1 MRRTLGFLA
10 LAGLAGCMTPQGE
23 MMSLAER
30 RLALAPEIAWFK
42 YSRNLPLYD
51 PAREAAVLR
60 DRQALGRTRG
70 VSEETMRR
78 FFNAQMEAS
87 RRVQWRYFHL
97 WRKGE
102 AVPEVPPRDLVTD
115 LRPRLDVIDRR
126 QIDLLARGAQPP
138 TIPQLSEIGERF
150 APKN

>member
-1 MRRTLGFLA
+1 M
-10 LAGLAGCMTPQGE
+10 
-23 MMSLAER
+23 
-30 RLALAPEIAWFK
+30 
-42 YSRNLPLYD
+42 
-51 PAREAAVLR
+51 
-60 DRQALGRTRG
+60 RG
-70 VSEETMRR
+70 VFEASIWALKNRR
-78 FFNAQMEAS
+78 MVSS

-102 AVPEVPPRDLVTD
+102 AVPEVPPRDLAAD

-150 APKN
+150 VPKN